1 MTTSYV
7 VNLIPVKRRPKI
19 ATKGRHAHAYT
30 PTATL
35 EEEAIVAAAYK
46 GEKHQGAVKV
56 TVHIYKALPASKPKR
71 VERERNL
78 TKPDIDNVLK
88 AVLDGLNGVAYEDDT
103 QVVEVSVTKHDRVR
117 RAGDSIRFSV
127 EPIDDSRLL

>member
-7 VNLIPVKRRPKI
+7 VNLIPVKRRQKI
-19 ATKGRHAHAYT
+19 TTKGGRAHTYT
-30 PTATL
+30 PTATF
-35 EEEAIVAAAYK
+35 EEETLVSDAYK
-46 GEKHQGAVKV
+46 GEKYQGAVKV
-56 TVHIYKALPASKPKR
+56 TVHIYKALPTSKPKR

-88 AVLDGLNGVAYEDDT
+88 AVLDGLNGVAYEDDA

-127 EPIDDSRLL
+127 EPIEDSRLL

>member
-7 VNLIPVKRRPKI
+7 VNLIPFTRRPKASHKNGI
-19 ATKGRHAHAYT
+19 FRMYT

-35 EEEAIVAAAYK
+35 EEEALVAAAYK
-46 GEKHQGAVKV
+46 GEKHKGAVKV

>member
-19 ATKGRHAHAYT
+19 ATKGGHAHAYT

-46 GEKHQGAVKV
+46 GKKHQGAVKV

-78 TKPDIDNVLK
+78 AKPDIDNVLK

-127 EPIDDSRLL
+127 EPIEDSRLL

>member
-19 ATKGRHAHAYT
+19 ANKGGHAHAYT

-35 EEEAIVAAAYK
+35 EEEALVAAAYK